1 MAKLFGGKKKSSPQA
16 ENVDVETVDDEVA
29 VDTPEK
35 KKGLGA
41 LFNIGGGRTKKGAR
55 DAMLESVVSES
66 EPGAVMERMK
76 VNSLFALPGNMGWV
90 IMVLPTQDESFGG
103 LSKRQSKDADKGN
116 IINLINSDVINC
128 VVTQDLLD
136 DNALGFIPNEQTL
149 ERMGE
154 FGVLRDARYMYG
166 VATADPD
173 TGEVFVYLVPPKRE
187 ESSQGEIFNEV
198 LLVSQGRLALNDV
211 VDFDV
216 IDTMTA
222 IFDSDE
228 DGYGPE
234 GVLDAMGVNMHCI
247 ADARKQGRYPTGEEL
262 RDNLEQHF
270 PKLLDE
276 NAEGVTDTQ
285 EANAEVNNA
294 PVDETL
300 LLPAVEDE
308 AGVDNGDEAGV
319 DSDNIDAPED
329 NVGSTVVSDTS
340 DDTADEAADEESAT
354 VADPDDGFVDFE
366 APSPAQDVADAADD
380 ADGNNSDGSKD
391 NGSQQ
396 EVVPSVPAT
405 DFASMSEEDQRAL
418 LEKFGHMSETQMDA
432 LFSVVSQG
440 NTAVLD
446 QLEALRLQIEDQE
459 MARRGIGVSSD
470 REFDRDSVNEGI
482 MQRMSDE
489 LDLYVDAAPFRSTFD
504 LAPRQ
509 IYQVQSDVQT
519 PWLGDQI
526 NRLSVDLNAKI
537 IAANQANYEE
547 RRRQYLSML
556 GMLASDIRDNL
567 DYHKDDTKWSRA
579 YKAIERDQKQSW
591 GQFETMIANRHRE
604 LSEGY
609 DKARERYVAEKTARA
624 SEEYDRI
631 NLARH
636 QSRMAAAENEIVNLF
651 ESMGDASRAQLD
663 EARKN
668 EAQRQLNLGISRV
681 TEALMP
687 LMQAHE
693 EEEERMFNEAMDV
706 IDEYIETWRT
716 DDIKQAAVWDEKLS
730 KDARLES
737 AISEYEQREEKIKS
751 DTQAR
756 VAVLEETLEQQREN
770 FAQQLAERDA
780 LVDAA
785 RSNAEARVV
794 EVEGQMARLQRAH
807 EVELDENKR
816 HMDEMIAQAGE
827 RALQSE
833 ENSKYFIE
841 SQKQQNWLLITIM
854 VVIAVAFGA
863 GGIAVGE
870 FIL

>member
-16 ENVDVETVDDEVA
+16 DNVDVETVDNEPTADA
-29 VDTPEK
+29 PEK

-41 LFNIGGGRTKKGAR
+41 LFNIGGGRTKKGSK

-211 VDFDV
+211 IDFGV
-216 IDTMTA
+216 VDTMTA
-222 IFDSDE
+222 IFDRDE

-234 GVLDAMGVNMHCI
+234 GVLEAMGVNMRFI
-247 ADARKQGRYPTGEEL
+247 ADARKNGTYPTGEEL

-270 PKLLDE
+270 PKLLDDD
-276 NAEGVTDTQ
+276 AEGVTDTQ
-285 EANAEVNNA
+285 EANAEINNA

-300 LLPAVEDE
+300 LLPVVEDE
-308 AGVDNGDEAGV
+308 AEVDSGNEDDTDNGGN
-319 DSDNIDAPED
+319 DSLKQSA
-329 NVGSTVVSDTS
+329 GSTIVGGVSD
-340 DDTADEAADEESAT
+340 ESAGE
-354 VADPDDGFVDFE
+354 VGDEQSAAVIDPADDFVDFE
-366 APSPAQDVADAADD
+366 APSPAQDVADAA
-380 ADGNNSDGSKD
+380 GEVNGDGSEGD
-391 NGSQQ
+391 GEDDLQH
-396 EVVPSVPAT
+396 EVVPGVPAA
-405 DFASMSEEDQRAL
+405 DFSSMTEEDQREL
-418 LEKFGHMSETQMDA
+418 LEKFGNMSKTQMDA
-432 LFSVVSQG
+432 LFSVVSKG

-446 QLEALRLQIEDQE
+446 RLEALRLQIEDQE

-489 LDLYVDAAPFRSTFD
+489 LDLHVDAAPFHSAFD

-526 NRLSVDLNAKI
+526 NRLSVDLNARI

-556 GMLASDIRDNL
+556 AMLASDIRDNL
-567 DYHKDDTKWSRA
+567 DYHKDGTKWSRA
-579 YKAIERDQKQSW
+579 YNAIERDQKQSW

-609 DKARERYVAEKTARA
+609 DSARERYVAEKTARA

-651 ESMGDASRAQLD
+651 ESMGDASRSQLD
-663 EARKN
+663 EARKT

-706 IDEYIETWRT
+706 IDEYIEKWRT
-716 DDIKQAAVWDEKLS
+716 DDIKQAAVWDEKLA

-737 AISEYEQREEKIKS
+737 AIDEYEQREEKIKS

-756 VAVLEETLEQQREN
+756 VAVLEETLTQQREN

-780 LVDAA
+780 LVEAA
-785 RSNAEARVV
+785 RSNADARVV
-794 EVEGQMARLQRAH
+794 EVEDQMARLQRTH

-863 GGIAVGE
+863 GGIAVGV
-870 FIL
+870 FML